1 MTARCATGCWEPSS
15 PSYSGR
21 LVRWVACNDASRR
34 HQLSGGRQLP
44 PSIVSRRLK
53 GEQPTVDLVIGYHWA
68 NASPILR
75 MFLSRIDALS
85 AQARQTTIKRAPG
98 SGPIKITSGPPASY
112 SPPGELNDATIEAKV
127 VAGSQGDREPATR
140 PQRRAGGGGMPR
152 AFAGAGGAAE
162 GCSGPAQR
170 VAHRYRRRTR
180 DFQAPGAATID
191 WDRGRALI
199 ARARRN
205 HSFDRASHGLSVR
218 SVSCAA

>member
-1 MTARCATGCWEPSS
+1 MQRC
-15 PSYSGR
+15 
-21 LVRWVACNDASRR
+21 VA
-34 HQLSGGRQLP
+34 P
-44 PSIVSRRLK
+44 PSIVRWAPVATVYRQSPPEGRATDCGSGYRLSLGERLADLEDVPVENRRLERA
-53 GEQPTVDLVIGYHWA
+53 GV
-68 NASPILR
+68 
-75 MFLSRIDALS
+75 

-98 SGPIKITSGPPASY
+98 PGPIKITSGPPASY

-127 VAGSQGDREPATR
+127 VAGSQGDREPATC